1 MTKLQEISD
10 YRRFTGPAELH
21 KAVNTLS
28 GIVAGI
34 TTDAKIS
41 EDEIQELS
49 NWCLLHEHLIN
60 KHPFNELIPMIRSAY
75 ADGVISL
82 EESSDIIWLC
92 NNFVSDAS
100 YYDLTTS
107 SIQFL
112 FGLLHGIMA
121 DGELTNEEIKHL
133 QTWLTANSFL
143 SGCYPFDEI
152 ESLVSAILLDGVITT
167 EEREMLMAFIGEFI
181 DTSMSYNINQPQ
193 LDQLKEKYTISGVCM
208 ICQEIDFADRVFCF
222 TGKSLNATRQ
232 KISEIVTNNGGTYN
246 DRVTKNTDYLIVGNA
261 GNPCWA
267 YSCYGRK
274 IEQAVDLRK
283 AGGKIKIVNEIDF
296 WDVLEDL

>member
-1 MTKLQEISD
+1 MTKIARNRD
-10 YRRFTGPAELH
+10 YRRFTGPAKLH

-49 NWCLLHEHLIN
+49 NWCFCFLYEHLIN

-107 SIQFL
+107 SIQFIRP
-112 FGLLHGIMA
+112 F
-121 DGELTNEEIKHL
+121 
-133 QTWLTANSFL
+133 TW
-143 SGCYPFDEI
+143 Y
-152 ESLVSAILLDGVITT
+152 
-167 EEREMLMAFIGEFI
+167 
-181 DTSMSYNINQPQ
+181 
-193 LDQLKEKYTISGVCM
+193 
-208 ICQEIDFADRVFCF
+208 
-222 TGKSLNATRQ
+222 
-232 KISEIVTNNGGTYN
+232 
-246 DRVTKNTDYLIVGNA
+246 
-261 GNPCWA
+261 
-267 YSCYGRK
+267 YGRWRN
-274 IEQAVDLRK
+274 Q
-283 AGGKIKIVNEIDF
+283 
-296 WDVLEDL
+296 

>member
-1 MTKLQEISD
+1 
-10 YRRFTGPAELH
+10 
-21 KAVNTLS
+21 
-28 GIVAGI
+28 
-34 TTDAKIS
+34 
-41 EDEIQELS
+41 
-49 NWCLLHEHLIN
+49 
-60 KHPFNELIPMIRSAY
+60 
-75 ADGVISL
+75 
-82 EESSDIIWLC
+82 
-92 NNFVSDAS
+92 
-100 YYDLTTS
+100 
-107 SIQFL
+107 
-112 FGLLHGIMA
+112 
-121 DGELTNEEIKHL
+121 
-133 QTWLTANSFL
+133 
-143 SGCYPFDEI
+143 
-152 ESLVSAILLDGVITT
+152 
-167 EEREMLMAFIGEFI
+167 
-181 DTSMSYNINQPQ
+181 
-193 LDQLKEKYTISGVCM
+193 M

>member
-82 EESSDIIWLC
+82 
-92 NNFVSDAS
+92 
-100 YYDLTTS
+100 
-107 SIQFL
+107 
-112 FGLLHGIMA
+112 
-121 DGELTNEEIKHL
+121 
-133 QTWLTANSFL
+133 
-143 SGCYPFDEI
+143 
-152 ESLVSAILLDGVITT
+152 
-167 EEREMLMAFIGEFI
+167 
-181 DTSMSYNINQPQ
+181 
-193 LDQLKEKYTISGVCM
+193 
-208 ICQEIDFADRVFCF
+208 
-222 TGKSLNATRQ
+222 
-232 KISEIVTNNGGTYN
+232 
-246 DRVTKNTDYLIVGNA
+246 
-261 GNPCWA
+261 
-267 YSCYGRK
+267 
-274 IEQAVDLRK
+274 
-283 AGGKIKIVNEIDF
+283 
-296 WDVLEDL
+296 